1 MRVGDAV
8 LKPIHDLAEAEWTQS
23 LLDAVVLDGVR
34 IASPIS
40 TAQGAWVHD
49 GWVASRF
56 VPALRPAAPD
66 WATVVDAGLRLG
78 DAVEAVRRGGE
89 DVLDR
94 RHHRWAMADRV
105 AWGEE
110 DIALSSPATE
120 VREEIAAQLLTTADR
135 ERHFVHGDLGGN
147 VFLDPSG
154 VPVVLDVSP
163 YLRPRRWAEAIV
175 VTDAVLW
182 DGADPE
188 LARSFAFSSA
198 NRDLLGRA
206 LTYRLVAEQ
215 VSRDPRH
222 AALLPPYR
230 ALLAA
235 LG

>member
-1 MRVGDAV
+1 METPPRAVLEAFGVAGAVMRLDGGEGRTVRAGDAV
-8 LKPIHDLAEAEWTQS
+8 LKPIHDVAEAEWTQS

-40 TAQGAWVHD
+40 TDQGAWVHD
-49 GWVASRF
+49 GWVGSRF

-66 WATVVDAGLRLG
+66 WTTVVDAGLRFG

-94 RHHRWAMADRV
+94 RHHRWAIADRA

-110 DIALSSPATE
+110 APALSSPATE
-120 VREEIAAQLLTTADR
+120 VREAIATQLLTTADR

-147 VFLDPSG
+147 VFLDPSD

-163 YLRPRRWAEAIV
+163 Y
-175 VTDAVLW
+175 
-182 DGADPE
+182 
-188 LARSFAFSSA
+188 
-198 NRDLLGRA
+198 LLGRA

-215 VSRDPRH
+215 IAPDPRH
-222 AALLPPYR
+222 AAPLPPYR
-230 ALLAA
+230 TLLAA